1 MKKFVFIL
9 VLLFITASLASC
21 GGRKKGC
28 GLTGVNKTETVVST
42 QNIEKIDVAVVE

>member
-28 GLTGVNKTETVVST
+28 GLTGVNKTEIVST